1 MKKLSLVAALILFF
15 IGLSAI
21 GPDALYKK
29 MEKTYGSLSSFQ
41 ATLKQENHFA
51 QIGKSIS
58 YNGNIY
64 FSKGRMVIR
73 YEKPAFQRLMITGGI
88 VELYDQ
94 SSKTV
99 FRSRMRPEFGKMNPV
114 EILQLYWKKSKVSLK
129 EDKKNLCQATLT
141 PFSDPLIKS
150 LSAEINTKTGLI
162 NNLSYSDANGN
173 KVKYSF
179 SGIKTNAVIPSS
191 VWQYSYPKNTQVVEQ

>member
-1 MKKLSLVAALILFF
+1 MRKLSLLAALIL
-15 IGLSAI
+15 ILTALNAI
-21 GPDALYKK
+21 GPDTLYKK
-29 MEKTYGSLSSFQ
+29 LEKTYGSFSSFQ

-51 QIGKSIS
+51 QIGKSITYS
-58 YNGNIY
+58 GNIY

-73 YEKPAFQRLMITGGI
+73 YDKPAFQRLMITGGI

-94 SSKTV
+94 GSKTV

-129 EDKKNLCQATLT
+129 EDKKILCQATLT

-150 LSAEINTKTGLI
+150 LSAEINTKTGII